1 MKNYL
6 KKITIEPFHR
16 SFCQK
21 HFHNSQLNYVQKP
34 IFSLRFDADFR
45 HYDVY
50 DQVCSCRRGR

>member
-6 KKITIEPFHR
+6 KRITIEPFHR

-21 HFHNSQLNYVQKP
+21 HIHNLQLNYVQKP
-34 IFSLRFDADFR
+34 LFLLRFDADFR

-50 DQVCSCRRGR
+50 Y